1 LVDQDLNTLAE
12 DMEERE
18 FSKED
23 IERFFVAM
31 VPKFDKTLQ
40 LYYPVEG

>member
-23 IERFFVAM
+23 IEKFFVAT
-31 VPKFDKTLQ
+31 VPQFDKTLQ